1 MAWNFSHRIFSNS
14 SILNSSASSSCV
26 LNQSAAILAA
36 SIVSASRLTLL
47 FAMLLSFS
55 SAQAS
60 ILDSLTFSEPK
71 FLPVAEAFPY
81 QIEQE
86 GNELVVIWESAD
98 EYYLYQEKIELKQ
111 GLQPYPAHQFSKSG
125 IETHDEAF
133 GDVIVFYGT
142 LEVRF
147 DLSKLTG
154 NSPTTLGFQGCA
166 EAGLCYPPQKI
177 NLDIDW
183 EKVATSTATKAHN
196 PATTLSSD
204 INSNNSSSIIKGSTT
219 TNDSWIEGKSWLS
232 VIGLFFILG
241 LGLTFTPC
249 VLPMVPIL
257 TSIIVGQ
264 DKHTPAKGFLLSTT
278 YVLGMAIT
286 YAIAGIT
293 VGLLG
298 AGANIQAWMQTPWI
312 LTVFAIMFVGLSLS
326 MFGLYELQLPSG
338 LRNRLNNLN
347 QKQKGGSLI
356 SIFVMGVLSALVV
369 SPCVS
374 APLAGALV
382 YLSTTG
388 DAWLGGSALL
398 ALGLGMGTPL
408 IILGTS
414 GASMM
419 PKAGDWMDQIKS
431 FFGILLIG
439 VAIWLLS
446 RFLDATLVLAMWG
459 ILVIVYAIYLG
470 AIDPLE
476 QNSSGIKRTI
486 KGISFVALVYG
497 VIALM
502 GALQGNDNPMKP
514 LANNNS
520 FQAMGN
526 QTNTHTDASP
536 FENIFNK
543 TQLDAAIKKHLAA
556 NPNGAVMLD
565 YYADWCIACKV
576 MEKEVFHHNDVQQH
590 WPDLLWLQVDV
601 TDQTPDQIELMTHF
615 NLFGPPSMLFFSA
628 NGEQDKLRII
638 GEMNKAEFIS
648 HLNKIKAAL

>member
-1 MAWNFSHRIFSNS
+1 MAWNILRETAFHKATSRFSYTFSRFS
-14 SILNSSASSSCV
+14 FFLLLLLN
-26 LNQSAAILAA
+26 
-36 SIVSASRLTLL
+36 
-47 FAMLLSFS
+47 FS
-55 SAQAS
+55 SAQANL
-60 ILDSLTFSEPK
+60 LDRLIQSEPK
-71 FLPVAEAFPY
+71 FLPVEEAFPY
-81 QIEQE
+81 QIEQR
-86 GNELVVIWESAD
+86 GNILTVIWESAED
-98 EYYLYQEKIELKQ
+98 YYLYHHTIELKQ
-111 GLQPYPAHQFSKSG
+111 GRQAFTEANFSKDG
-125 IETHDEAF
+125 IEKHDEAF
-133 GDVIVFYGT
+133 GDVLVYYDT
-142 LEVRF
+142 LEVDF
-147 DLSKLTG
+147 NLNQLPANT
-154 NSPTTLGFQGCA
+154 PTLLGFQGCA

-177 NLDIDW
+177 DLDINW
-183 EKVATSTATKAHN
+183 AEVAN
-196 PATTLSSD
+196 SSAD
-204 INSNNSSSIIKGSTT
+204 SPINSSSITKVPASIDLTT
-219 TNDSWIEGKSWLS
+219 TESATTSDSWIEGKSWLS
-232 VIGLFFILG
+232 VVGLFFILG

-257 TSIIVGQ
+257 TSIVVGQ
-264 DKHTPAKGFLLSTT
+264 KKHTPAKGFVLSTT

-286 YAIAGIT
+286 YAIAGVT

-356 SIFVMGVLSALVV
+356 SVFLMGVLSALVV

-419 PKAGDWMDQIKS
+419 PKAGGWMDQIKV

-459 ILVIVYAIYLG
+459 ILAIVYAIYLG
-470 AIDPLE
+470 AIEPLE
-476 QNSSGIKRTI
+476 HSLEESPSGIKRTI
-486 KGISFVALVYG
+486 KGISFVVLVYG

-502 GALQGNDNPMKP
+502 GALQGNDDPMKP

-520 FQAMGN
+520 IQVMGN
-526 QTNTHTDASP
+526 QSNTHTNASP
-536 FENIFNK
+536 FENIANK
-543 TQLDAAIKKHLAA
+543 TQLDAAIKNHLAA

-576 MEKEVFHHNDVQQH
+576 MEKEVFHHSDVQQH
-590 WPDLLWLQVDV
+590 WPDLLWLQIDV
-601 TDQTPDQIELMTHF
+601 TDQTPEQIELMTHF

-638 GEMNKAEFIS
+638 GEMNKSEFVQ
-648 HLNKIKAAL
+648 HLNKVKAAL

>member
-14 SILNSSASSSCV
+14 SIFNSSASSSCV

-111 GLQPYPAHQFSKSG
+111 ELQPYPAHQFSKSG

-196 PATTLSSD
+196 PATTLNSD

-576 MEKEVFHHNDVQQH
+576 MEKEVFHHSDVQQH